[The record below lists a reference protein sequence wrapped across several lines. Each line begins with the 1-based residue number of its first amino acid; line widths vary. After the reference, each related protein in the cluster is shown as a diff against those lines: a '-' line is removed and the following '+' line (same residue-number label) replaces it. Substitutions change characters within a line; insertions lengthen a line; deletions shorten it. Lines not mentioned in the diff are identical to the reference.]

1 MRCDRI
7 WANARLATLSPDRPG
22 LGEVTNGLIASQDG
36 QIVYAGDAADA
47 PRFEA
52 AETIDCQGRWI
63 TPGLIDPHTHLI
75 FGGDRAHEFE
85 LRLAGASYEDIAA
98 SDAAKGMVQGYIDEL
113 NAGLNRWEQI
123 KKFTILGS
131 DLSIENGELT
141 PSLKVKRK
149 VVTDR
154 YKKELDAHY
163 A

>member
-1 MRCDRI
+1 MR
-7 WANARLATLSPDRPG
+7 TSPPP
-22 LGEVTNGLIASQDG
+22 TQ
-36 QIVYAGDAADA
+36 
-47 PRFEA
+47 PRA
-52 AETIDCQGRWI
+52 WC
-63 TPGLIDPHTHLI
+63 
-75 FGGDRAHEFE
+75 RAIST
-85 LRLAGASYEDIAA
+85 A
-98 SDAAKGMVQGYIDEL
+98 L

>member
-1 MRCDRI
+1 MKPI
-7 WANARLATLSPDRPG
+7 VAPG
-22 LGEVTNGLIASQDG
+22 TPIA
-36 QIVYAGDAADA
+36 VVA
-47 PRFEA
+47 PSHAYNPE
-52 AETIDCQGRWI
+52 Q
-63 TPGLIDPHTHLI
+63 
-75 FGGDRAHEFE
+75 
-85 LRLAGASYEDIAA
+85 
-98 SDAAKGMVQGYIDEL
+98 L

-149 VVTDR
+149 VVTER

>member
-1 MRCDRI
+1 MFKGLCPYASQIVVYGNDRNFVSALVTLDPEAI
-7 WANARLATLSPDRPG
+7 VGWAAA
-22 LGEVTNGLIASQDG
+22 NGLEGS
-36 QIVYAGDAADA
+36 
-47 PRFEA
+47 
-52 AETIDCQGRWI
+52 
-63 TPGLIDPHTHLI
+63 
-75 FGGDRAHEFE
+75 
-85 LRLAGASYEDIAA
+85 SYEELA
-98 SDAAKGMVQGYIDEL
+98 SSEQAKAMIQGYIEQL

-149 VVTDR
+149 VVTER